1 MFPNLIVELR
11 RKKYSQGGLA
21 KYIGISESSMQ
32 NKMNGKTQ
40 FTLAE
45 MRAIQSVFENCSLD
59 WLFTECEQKE

>member
-11 RKKYSQGGLA
+11 RKKYSQRGLA
-21 KYIGISESSMQ
+21 KYIGISESSMK

-45 MRAIQSVFENCSLD
+45 MRAIQSVIKTCSID
-59 WLFTECEQKE
+59 WLFAEYE